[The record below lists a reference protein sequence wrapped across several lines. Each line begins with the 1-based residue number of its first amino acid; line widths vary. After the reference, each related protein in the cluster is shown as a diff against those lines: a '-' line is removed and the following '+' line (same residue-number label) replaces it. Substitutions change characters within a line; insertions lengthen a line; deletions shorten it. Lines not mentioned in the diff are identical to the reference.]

1 MLVEKKDQFKTGTK
15 MNSKII
21 GKPVPIID
29 AAEKVSGDTSYIDDF
44 RLYNRPLSAFV
55 VEELFESY

>member
-1 MLVEKKDQFKTGTK
+1 

-29 AAEKVSGDTSYIDDF
+29 AGEKVSGDTSYIDDF

-55 VEELFESY
+55 L